1 MTASSQFT
9 AALDWLTHPFEKN
22 PSVEKPQSF
31 CVDPVFL
38 GKATAP
44 LSDCHIASLVPPRIF
59 APIEKLPQTCPHIRG
74 RSMREQLE
82 RVFLFGFGLRWLSI

>member
-1 MTASSQFT
+1 MTASSHFT

-22 PSVEKPQSF
+22 PSVEKPQDF

-44 LSDCHIASLVPPRIF
+44 LRGCHIASLVPARAFATLPR
-59 APIEKLPQTCPHIRG
+59 
-74 RSMREQLE
+74 
-82 RVFLFGFGLRWLSI
+82 